1 MISENFKNFMVVLIV
16 EDMYKDDFI
25 RKYKK
30 KYHIDCAIRLG
41 SMMIQS
47 DVKLK
52 LSNFLCAF
60 I

>member
-1 MISENFKNFMVVLIV
+1 MISENFKNLMVVLIV

-25 RKYKK
+25 RKYEK